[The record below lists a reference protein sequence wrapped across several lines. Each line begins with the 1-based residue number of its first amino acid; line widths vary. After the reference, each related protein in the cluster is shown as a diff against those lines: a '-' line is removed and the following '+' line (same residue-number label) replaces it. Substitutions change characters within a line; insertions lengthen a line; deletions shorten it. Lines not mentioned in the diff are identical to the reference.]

1 MFCWRPHVNGV
12 EYVPESSG
20 VIFASNRLSV
30 ADELFI
36 AGAVSRHLAFWAKSD
51 YFTGKGFRSWFTRK
65 LVTGLGAIP
74 VERRGGRA
82 ALTAFDGAIP
92 LLKARDAVVVYPE
105 GTRSRDGR
113 LYRGRTG
120 VARLAVAASVPII
133 QVGMIG
139 TDRVQ
144 PIGRVLPKLS
154 RGAVTVNFGK
164 RIATVRHTGDRSS
177 LRELTDR
184 VMSEIQKMTGQ
195 EYVSWYART
204 TTPANS

>member
-51 YFTGKGFRSWFTRK
+51 YFTGKGFRSWFTRN